1 MARRLAVALAGL
13 AVLLVIARFA
23 LPLLAPATEAITAE
37 AAAQHIGERAEV
49 CGRVASA
56 NHSLESKGRPTFLN
70 FDRPYP
76 DHIFTALI
84 WGKDRARFSAP
95 PESLL
100 GQDVCA
106 HGTITEHKGK
116 PQIIVERPAQLTK
129 PATPA
134 D

>member
-1 MARRLAVALAGL
+1 
-13 AVLLVIARFA
+13 VLLVIARFA